1 MLRVNSISVSYGK
14 LQAIRDI
21 RIEVAEN
28 DFVAVIG
35 SNGAGKTTLLRAIS
49 GLTRISSGS
58 IEFKGER
65 LDGLPPIQICG
76 VGIIQVPEGRKIFP
90 LMKVQENLQLGAYLS
105 RPRKLIQDSFSQVYQ
120 LFPVLKERQ
129 NQLAKTLLGGE
140 QQMLAIG
147 RGLMSRPLLLILD
160 EPTLGLSPKL
170 AAEMLMSLK
179 QLNEQG
185 ITILLVSQEV
195 IQSLQLARQAYV
207 LENGRV
213 VLEGTGNE
221 LSQNEHIRKAYLGM

>member
-1 MLRVNSISVSYGK
+1 MLKVNSISVSYGK

-21 RIEVAEN
+21 RIEVAEI
-28 DFVAVIG
+28 DFVSVIG

-58 IEFKGER
+58 IDFKGEN
-65 LDGLPPIQICG
+65 LDGLPPRVICEL
-76 VGIIQVPEGRKIFP
+76 GIIQVPEGRKIFP
-90 LMKVQENLQLGAYLS
+90 FMKVRENLLLGAYLP
-105 RPRKLIQDSFSQVYQ
+105 RPRKLIQDSLSQVYQ

-129 NQLAKTLLGGE
+129 NQLAKSLSGGE

-170 AAEMLMSLK
+170 AAEMLMTLK

-195 IQSLQLARQAYV
+195 IQSLKLSHRAYV

>member
-1 MLRVNSISVSYGK
+1 MLKVNSASVTYGK

-21 RIEVAEN
+21 RIEVGEH

-49 GLTRISSGS
+49 GLIRISSGS

-65 LDGLPPIQICG
+65 LDGLVPRRICEM
-76 VGIIQVPEGRKIFP
+76 GIVQVPEGRKIFP
-90 LMKVQENLQLGAYLS
+90 LMKVRENLQLGAYLP
-105 RPRKLIQDSFSQVYQ
+105 RPRKLIQDSLRQVYE
-120 LFPVLKERQ
+120 LFPVLKDRQ
-129 NQLAKTLLGGE
+129 NQLAKTLSGGE

-179 QLNEQG
+179 KLNERG

-195 IQSLQLARQAYV
+195 IQSLQLAGRAYV
-207 LENGRV
+207 LENGKV
-213 VLEGTGNE
+213 VLQGTGEE
-221 LSQNEHIRKAYLGM
+221 LSQNEHVRKAYLGM

>member
-1 MLRVNSISVSYGK
+1 MLKVNNVSVSYGK

-28 DFVAVIG
+28 DFVSVIG

-49 GLTRISSGS
+49 GLTKISAGS
-58 IEFKGER
+58 IEFNGER
-65 LDGLPPIQICG
+65 LDGLLPRRICEL
-76 VGIIQVPEGRKIFP
+76 GIIQVPEGRKIFP
-90 LMKVQENLQLGAYLS
+90 FMKVRENLLLGAYLP
-105 RPRKLIQDSFSQVYQ
+105 RPRKLIPESLSQVYQ
-120 LFPVLKERQ
+120 LFPVLKDRQ
-129 NQLAKTLLGGE
+129 NQQAKTLSGGE

-179 QLNEQG
+179 HLKEGG

-195 IQSLQLARQAYV
+195 IQSLELAQRAYV
-207 LENGRV
+207 LENSRI
-213 VLEGTGNE
+213 VLEGTGNG
-221 LSQNEHIRKAYLGM
+221 LSQDEHIRKAYLGM

>member
-1 MLRVNSISVSYGK
+1 MLKVNSISVFYGK

-49 GLTRISSGS
+49 GLTKISSGS
-58 IEFKGER
+58 VEFKGER
-65 LDGLPPIQICG
+65 LDGLLPRRICEM
-76 VGIIQVPEGRKIFP
+76 GIVQVPEGRKIFP
-90 LMKVQENLQLGAYLS
+90 FMKVKENLLLGAYLP
-105 RPRKLIQDSFSQVYQ
+105 RPRKLIQDSLSQVYR

-129 NQLAKTLLGGE
+129 NQLAKNLSGGE
-140 QQMLAIG
+140 QQMVAIG
-147 RGLMSRPLLLILD
+147 RGLMSRPLLMILD

-179 QLNEQG
+179 QLKERG

-195 IQSLQLARQAYV
+195 VQSLQLSHRAYV

-213 VLEGTGNE
+213 VLEGTGHE

>member
-1 MLRVNSISVSYGK
+1 MLKVNSISVSYGK
-14 LQAIRDI
+14 LQALRNV
-21 RIEVAEN
+21 RIEVAEK

-65 LDGLPPIQICG
+65 LDGLLPRLICEK
-76 VGIIQVPEGRKIFP
+76 GIVQVPEGRKIFP
-90 LMKVQENLQLGAYLS
+90 LMKVRENLQLGAYLP
-105 RPRKLIQDSFSQVYQ
+105 RPRKLVQDSLSQVYQ

-129 NQLAKTLLGGE
+129 NQVAKTLSGGE

-170 AAEMLMSLK
+170 AAEMLMSLT

-185 ITILLVSQEV
+185 IAILLVSQEV
-195 IQSLQLARQAYV
+195 IQSLQLSQRAYV

-213 VLEGTGNE
+213 ALQGTGDE
-221 LSQNEHIRKAYLGM
+221 LSQSEHIRKAYLGM

>member
-1 MLRVNSISVSYGK
+1 MLKVNSISVFYGK

-49 GLTRISSGS
+49 GLTKILSGS

-65 LDGLPPIQICG
+65 LDGLLPRRICEM
-76 VGIIQVPEGRKIFP
+76 GIIQVPEGRKIFP
-90 LMKVQENLQLGAYLS
+90 FMKVRENLQLGAYLP
-105 RPRKLIQDSFSQVYQ
+105 RPRKLIQDSLSQVYQ

-129 NQLAKTLLGGE
+129 NQLAKNLSGGE
-140 QQMLAIG
+140 QQMVAIG
-147 RGLMSRPLLLILD
+147 RGLMSRPLLMILD

-179 QLNEQG
+179 QLKERG

-195 IQSLQLARQAYV
+195 VQSLQLSHRAYV

>member
-14 LQAIRDI
+14 LQALRDVE
-21 RIEVAEN
+21 IEVAER
-28 DFVAVIG
+28 DFISVIG

-49 GLTRISSGS
+49 GLTKISSGS

-65 LDGLPPIQICG
+65 LDGLLPRRICG
-76 VGIIQVPEGRKIFP
+76 MGIIQVPEGRKIFP
-90 LMKVQENLQLGAYLS
+90 LMKVKENLQLGAYLS
-105 RPRKLIQDSFSQVYQ
+105 RPRKLIQDSLTQVYQ

-129 NQLAKTLLGGE
+129 NQLAKTLSGGE

-170 AAEMLMSLK
+170 AAGMLMSLK

-195 IQSLQLARQAYV
+195 IQSLHLARQAYV
-207 LENGRV
+207 LENGRIA
-213 VLEGTGNE
+213 LQGTGEE
-221 LSQNEHIRKAYLGM
+221 LSRNEHIRKAYLGL

>member
-1 MLRVNSISVSYGK
+1 MLKVNSVSVSYRK
-14 LQAIRDI
+14 LQALRDV
-21 RIEVAEN
+21 RIEVAED

-49 GLTRISSGS
+49 GLTRISAGS
-58 IEFKGER
+58 IEFKGEK
-65 LDGLPPIQICG
+65 LDGLPPRRICEM
-76 VGIIQVPEGRKIFP
+76 GIIQIPEGRKIFP
-90 LMKVQENLQLGAYLS
+90 LMKVRENLLLGAYLP
-105 RPRKLIQDSFSQVYQ
+105 RPRKLIQDSLSQVYQ

-129 NQLAKTLLGGE
+129 NQLAKTLSGGE

-179 QLNEQG
+179 HLKERG

-195 IQSLQLARQAYV
+195 IQSLQLAQRAYV

-213 VLEGTGNE
+213 VLEGTGND

>member
-1 MLRVNSISVSYGK
+1 MLKVNSISVFYGK

-49 GLTRISSGS
+49 GLTKISSGS

-65 LDGLPPIQICG
+65 LDGLLPRRICEM
-76 VGIIQVPEGRKIFP
+76 GIIQVPEGRKIFP
-90 LMKVQENLQLGAYLS
+90 FMKVKENLLLGAYLP
-105 RPRKLIQDSFSQVYQ
+105 RPRKLIQDSLSQVYQ

-129 NQLAKTLLGGE
+129 NQLAKNLSGGE
-140 QQMLAIG
+140 QQMVAIG

-179 QLNEQG
+179 QLNERG
-185 ITILLVSQEV
+185 ITTLLVSQEV
-195 IQSLQLARQAYV
+195 VQSLQLSQRAYV

>member
-1 MLRVNSISVSYGK
+1 MLKVNNISVSYGK

-21 RIEVAEN
+21 RIEIAEN
-28 DFVAVIG
+28 DFVCVIG

-49 GLTRISSGS
+49 GLTKISAGS
-58 IEFKGER
+58 IEFNGER
-65 LDGLPPIQICG
+65 LDGLLPRRICEM
-76 VGIIQVPEGRKIFP
+76 GIIQVPEGRKIFP
-90 LMKVQENLQLGAYLS
+90 FMKVRENLLLGAYLP
-105 RPRKLIQDSFSQVYQ
+105 RPRKLIQESLGQVYQ

-129 NQLAKTLLGGE
+129 NQQAKTLSGGE

-170 AAEMLMSLK
+170 AADMLMSLK
-179 QLNEQG
+179 HLKEQG
-185 ITILLVSQEV
+185 IMILLVSQEV
-195 IQSLQLARQAYV
+195 IQSLQLAQRAYV
-207 LENGRV
+207 LENGGV

-221 LSQNEHIRKAYLGM
+221 LSRNEHIRKAYLGL

>member
-1 MLRVNSISVSYGK
+1 MLKVNSISVSYGK

-49 GLTRISSGS
+49 GLTKILSGS

-65 LDGLPPIQICG
+65 LDGLLPRRICEM
-76 VGIIQVPEGRKIFP
+76 GIIQVPEGRKIFP
-90 LMKVQENLQLGAYLS
+90 FMKVRENLQLGAYLP
-105 RPRKLIQDSFSQVYQ
+105 RPRKLTQDSLGQVYQ

-129 NQLAKTLLGGE
+129 DQQAKTLSGGE

-170 AAEMLMSLK
+170 AAEMLTSLK

-195 IQSLQLARQAYV
+195 IQSLQLAQRAYV

-213 VLEGTGNE
+213 VLEGTGND

>member
-1 MLRVNSISVSYGK
+1 MLKVNSISVSYGK
-14 LQAIRDI
+14 LQAVRDI

-65 LDGLPPIQICG
+65 LDGLLPRRICEM
-76 VGIIQVPEGRKIFP
+76 GIIQVPEGRKIFP
-90 LMKVQENLQLGAYLS
+90 FMKVRENLQLGAYLP
-105 RPRKLIQDSFSQVYQ
+105 RPRKLIQDSLSQVYQ

-129 NQLAKTLLGGE
+129 NQLAKNLSGGE
-140 QQMLAIG
+140 QQMVAIG
-147 RGLMSRPLLLILD
+147 RGLMSRPLLMILD

-179 QLNEQG
+179 QLKERG

-195 IQSLQLARQAYV
+195 VQSLQLSHRAYV

>member
-1 MLRVNSISVSYGK
+1 MLKVNSISVFYGK

-49 GLTRISSGS
+49 GLTKISSGS

-65 LDGLPPIQICG
+65 LDGLLPRRICEM
-76 VGIIQVPEGRKIFP
+76 GIIQVPEGRKIFP
-90 LMKVQENLQLGAYLS
+90 FMKVKENLLLGAYLP
-105 RPRKLIQDSFSQVYQ
+105 RPRKLVQDSLSQVYQ

-129 NQLAKTLLGGE
+129 NQLTKTLSGGE
-140 QQMLAIG
+140 QQMVAIG

-179 QLNEQG
+179 QLNERG

-195 IQSLQLARQAYV
+195 VQSLQLSHRAYV

>member
-21 RIEVAEN
+21 RIEVTEN
-28 DFVAVIG
+28 DFVSVIG

-49 GLTRISSGS
+49 GLTKISAGS
-58 IEFKGER
+58 IEFNGER
-65 LDGLPPIQICG
+65 LDGLLPRRICEM
-76 VGIIQVPEGRKIFP
+76 GIIQVPEGRKIFP
-90 LMKVQENLQLGAYLS
+90 FMKVRENLLLGGYLP
-105 RPRKLIQDSFSQVYQ
+105 RPRKLIQDSLSRVYQ
-120 LFPVLKERQ
+120 LFPVLKDRQ
-129 NQLAKTLLGGE
+129 NQLAKTLSGGE
-140 QQMLAIG
+140 QQMLAVG

-195 IQSLQLARQAYV
+195 IQSLQLAQRAYV

-213 VLEGTGNE
+213 VLQGSGKE
-221 LSQNEHIRKAYLGM
+221 LARNEHIRKAYLGL